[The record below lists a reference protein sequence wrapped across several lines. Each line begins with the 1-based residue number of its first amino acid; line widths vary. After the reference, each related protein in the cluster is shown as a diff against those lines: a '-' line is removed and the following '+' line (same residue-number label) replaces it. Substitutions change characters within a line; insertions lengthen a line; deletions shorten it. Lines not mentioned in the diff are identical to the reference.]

1 MEEHRP
7 FPWQLAVLNRTSLLL
22 GIFALIWGLIFLQA
36 SATPFFT
43 FFALAGC
50 ALPAL
55 RALPYRVRSVTLA
68 SSLLFISFLAA
79 ATRGSTPGALLGG
92 LGGIVIAGVF
102 LGVRAAFVFWL
113 LSALSLAAG
122 LAVLGRSAEPTAV
135 ALAYNNPRLPE
146 VAFRQVSSYLAIS
159 SVIAGGVSAIIYQLS
174 SALKRAETALQE
186 ARDAGARELQAAEAK
201 ESAML
206 RLVEAQKFEVLAQLS
221 ASVAHDFNNSLQVIM
236 ASASFMTT
244 STKPD
249 EIAVCAEEILE
260 ACNDS
265 SQVARQ
271 LLTLGQRVIL
281 EPRVLDLGTELQ
293 QTRRALNR
301 LLPSNISV
309 ECDQAKGHHVYADR
323 VQLKQA
329 LLNLAINAS
338 HAMPDG
344 GTLSLLV
351 ETNDLG
357 EHIVIVGDTGTG
369 MDLETQRKIF
379 DPFFTTKGTQGT
391 GLGLATVRAIMDQHS
406 GRVEVKSQPGQ
417 GSQFRLIF
425 PTSEAPISETT
436 ESSVVVRSLKGK
448 TILVADDDP
457 RVRRAI
463 MEMLSS
469 AGASVL
475 GAVNGNQALQ
485 LFTEH
490 QGTIDVLCTDAVM
503 PKMPTRDLILAVR
516 ERFPATGILVCSAY
530 VESELLRRGIEMR
543 AVAHLAK
550 PFSAEQ
556 LLSKVGHVLTTQADQ
571 ARVAG

>member
-1 MEEHRP
+1 MIEEDRP
-7 FPWQLAVLNRTSLLL
+7 DPWQLTVLNRTSLLL
-22 GIFALIWGLIFLQA
+22 G
-36 SATPFFT
+36 
-43 FFALAGC
+43 FFAAVWGILFLPTSPAPLATAMALSC
-50 ALPAL
+50 LCLPAL
-55 RALPYRVRSVTLA
+55 RSLPYRVRSVALA
-68 SSLLFISFLAA
+68 GTLLFVSFLAA

-102 LGVRAAFVFWL
+102 LGVRAAFVCWL
-113 LSALSLAAG
+113 LSSLSLAAG
-122 LAVLGRSAEPTAV
+122 LFVLRRTGEPTLAAV
-135 ALAYNNPRLPE
+135 AYNDPRVPH
-146 VAFRQVSSYLAIS
+146 VALRHVVTYLGTS
-159 SVIAGGVSAIIYQLS
+159 SVIAGGVSAIIHQLS
-174 SALKRAETALQE
+174 SALKRTEAALTE
-186 ARDAGARELQAAEAK
+186 AREAGAREQQAAQAK
-201 ESAML
+201 ASAMQ

-244 STKPD
+244 SSNAED
-249 EIAVCAEEILE
+249 IATCAEEILE

-271 LLTLGQRVIL
+271 LLTLGQRVVL
-281 EPRVLDLGTELQ
+281 EPRVLDLGEELQ
-293 QTRRALNR
+293 QTQRALNR

-309 ECDQAKGHHVYADR
+309 ECDQTKGHHIYADR
-323 VQLKQA
+323 VQLRQA

-344 GTLSLLV
+344 GVLKLLV

-357 EHIVIVGDTGTG
+357 EQIVSVNDTGAG
-369 MDLETQRKIF
+369 MDQETLGKIF

-406 GRVEVKSQPGQ
+406 GRVEVQSQPGL

-425 PTSEAPISETT
+425 PASDAPVSEAS
-436 ESSVVVRSLKGK
+436 ESSVVVRNLKGK
-448 TILVADDDP
+448 TVLVADDDP

-463 MEMLSS
+463 MEMLST
-469 AGASVL
+469 AGATVL
-475 GAVNGNQALQ
+475 GAINGNQALA
-485 LFTEH
+485 LFDAH
-490 QGTIDVLCTDAVM
+490 HGHIDVLCTDAVM
-503 PKMPTRDLILAVR
+503 PKMPTRELILAVR
-516 ERFPATGILVCSAY
+516 ERSPSTAILVCSAY

-556 LLSKVGHVLTTQADQ
+556 LLTKVGSLLKAQSEH
-571 ARVAG
+571 ARAG

>member
-1 MEEHRP
+1 MEENQP

-22 GIFALIWGLIFLQA
+22 GSFALVWGVIFLST
-36 SATPFFT
+36 SAAPLTT
-43 FFALAGC
+43 FFALGG
-50 ALPAL
+50 LVVPAL
-55 RALPYRVRSVTLA
+55 RILPYRARSLILA
-68 SSLLFISFLAA
+68 GSLLFVSFLAA
-79 ATRGSTPGALLGG
+79 ATRGSTTGALLGG

-102 LGVRAAFVFWL
+102 LGVRAAFVSWV
-113 LSALSLAAG
+113 LSSLSLAAG
-122 LAVLGRSAEPTAV
+122 LFILGRSAEPTAT
-135 ALAYNNPRLPE
+135 ALAYNNPRVPE
-146 VAFRQVSSYLAIS
+146 VALRQVVTYLAIS

-174 SALKRAETALQE
+174 SALKQAEAALNE
-186 ARDAGARELQAAEAK
+186 ARAAGARELQAAEAK

-244 STKPD
+244 NSDPH
-249 EIAVCAEEILE
+249 EVASCAEEILE

-271 LLTLGQRVIL
+271 LLTLGQRVVL

-293 QTRRALNR
+293 QTQRALNR

-309 ECDQAKGHHVYADR
+309 ECDQTKGHLIYADR
-323 VQLKQA
+323 VQLRQA

-344 GTLSLLV
+344 GALSLQV

-357 EHIVIVGDTGTG
+357 EQIVMVSDSGAG
-369 MDLETQRKIF
+369 MDQETLGKIF

-406 GRVEVKSQPGQ
+406 GRVEVKSQLGQ

-425 PTSEAPISETT
+425 PPSDAPVSEAS
-436 ESSVVVRSLKGK
+436 ESSVVVRNLKGK

-469 AGASVL
+469 AGATVV
-475 GAVNGNQALQ
+475 GACNGDQALQ

-490 QGTIDVLCTDAVM
+490 EGKIDVLCTDAVM

-516 ERFPATGILVCSAY
+516 QRSPSTGILVCSAY
-530 VESELLRRGIEMR
+530 VESELLRRGIETR
-543 AVAHLAK
+543 AVAHLPK
-550 PFSAEQ
+550 PFSAQQ
-556 LLSKVGHVLTTQADQ
+556 LLSKVGSVLIAHADES
-571 ARVAG
+571 RVAG